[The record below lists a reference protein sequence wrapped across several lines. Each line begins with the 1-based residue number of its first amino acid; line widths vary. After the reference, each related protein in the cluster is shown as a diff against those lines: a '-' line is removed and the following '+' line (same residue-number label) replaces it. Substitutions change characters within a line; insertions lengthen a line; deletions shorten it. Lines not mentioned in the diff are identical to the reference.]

1 MGICVTIQDVTKS
14 PGLSAVCSVVE
25 AVLWAP
31 PASPALMSRQTMV
44 DQGIDEDERA
54 VPALWRQEELGQGDS
69 LRLSLLGTL

>member
-1 MGICVTIQDVTKS
+1 M
-14 PGLSAVCSVVE
+14 VE

-54 VPALWRQEELGQGDS
+54 VPAVWRQEELGQGDS